1 MTNENGHAAH
11 PVRNFFYILLSL
23 LNLAAFLGFFYALAT
38 PALVHRQVI
47 CIVCGAWVVIALAFC
62 LLRPLFRARG

>member
-38 PALVHRQVI
+38 PALLHRYVF
-47 CIVCGAWVVIALAFC
+47 CVLCGAWTALALVGC
-62 LLRPLFRARG
+62 LIRPLFRARG